1 VGNASKA
8 GEGTADG
15 AEEEM
20 LIVGKRV
27 FGDNQSTVKRDIDRL
42 GEFGRAIVRI

>member
-20 LIVGKRV
+20 LIVAEGV
-27 FGDNQSTVKRDIDRL
+27 FGDNESTVEGDIDGL
-42 GEFGRAIVRI
+42 GEFERAIVGI